1 MNPIPVPERARV
13 GRPYCKVVSMG
24 PPSGVKDEDCG
35 TVEMLVSPE
44 SDIAGYPSGRAN
56 YAYYRPSP
64 TDLVLLKQGGFIE
77 FAQYGQVVQPFSAQV
92 WAGPT
97 TPEGAS
103 E

>member
-1 MNPIPVPERARV
+1 MIPIPVPERAKV

-35 TVEMLVSPE
+35 TVEMLISPK
-44 SDIAGYPSGRAN
+44 SDIAGYPLGRAN
-56 YAYYRPSP
+56 YAYYQPSVQ
-64 TDLVLLKQGGFIE
+64 DLVLLKQGGFIE
-77 FAQYGQVVQPFSAQV
+77 FAQYGQVVQPFSVQT

-97 TPEGAS
+97 TPQGAS